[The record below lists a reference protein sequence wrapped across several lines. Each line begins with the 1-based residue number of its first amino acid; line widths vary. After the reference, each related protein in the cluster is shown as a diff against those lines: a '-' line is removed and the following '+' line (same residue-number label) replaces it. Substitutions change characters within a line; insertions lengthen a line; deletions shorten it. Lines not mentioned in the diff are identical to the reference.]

1 MDGLGMYRYVA
12 GASCIGYFAR
22 DDTSTLL
29 RTRHT
34 TRSFLALRV
43 YRLPAPALLFI
54 AAMYRS
60 AADICAPPPGGEACE
75 PPAPGGPTLCAGIL
89 ALAARSAAESGGLL
103 GPAPGFAGPAPLALA
118 IAPGAVG
125 FGLLA
130 PPKLAGIAPAP
141 LEPLLFLL
149 CCPASSA
156 PLRTTPAGQLALV
169 HSSMPCTAPPLS
181 SAAATSS
188 TLEASGSRRVA
199 EEEGLSEEA
208 RRHAVALSLG
218 CPC

>member
-1 MDGLGMYRYVA
+1 MDSVCTGMWLGLLVLGILHETTHLHSSHTTHY
-12 GASCIGYFAR
+12 
-22 DDTSTLL
+22 TLL
-29 RTRHT
+29 
-34 TRSFLALRV
+34 LALRV

-60 AADICAPPPGGEACE
+60 AADICAPPPPGGEACE

-156 PLRTTPAGQLALV
+156 PFANDAGWPACARAFIDA
-169 HSSMPCTAPPLS
+169 MYR
-181 SAAATSS
+181 SAAVIC
-188 TLEASGSRRVA
+188 GGDV
-199 EEEGLSEEA
+199 
-208 RRHAVALSLG
+208 VD
-218 CPC
+218 P

>member
-1 MDGLGMYRYVA
+1 MKRRDKGRTERAEREYGWTRYVPVC
-12 GASCIGYFAR
+12 GWGFLYWVFCTRRHIY
-22 DDTSTLL
+22 TL

-43 YRLPAPALLFI
+43 YRLAAPALLFI

-60 AADICAPPPGGEACE
+60 AADICAPPPGGDACE

-156 PLRTTPAGQLALV
+156 PFANDAGWPACARAFIDA
-169 HSSMPCTAPPLS
+169 MYR
-181 SAAATSS
+181 SAAVIC
-188 TLEASGSRRVA
+188 GGDV
-199 EEEGLSEEA
+199 
-208 RRHAVALSLG
+208 VD
-218 CPC
+218 P